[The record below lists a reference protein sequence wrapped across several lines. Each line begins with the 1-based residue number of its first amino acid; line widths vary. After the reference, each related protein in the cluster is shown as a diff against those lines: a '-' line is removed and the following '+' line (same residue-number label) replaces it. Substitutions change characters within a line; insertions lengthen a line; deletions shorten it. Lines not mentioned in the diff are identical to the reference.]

1 MTAPH
6 TPPHQPPPNQPQ
18 DPWQAPPPPSG
29 GASYGKPGAGGTA
42 VAAELREGAIAAV
55 AVTIGGVLL
64 GLLWLWLAP
73 KVALISNGEAVFIRD
88 TEGEQAIGADGTF
101 ILLGLAF
108 GALSAL
114 VVFLLRRRGGIALV
128 VGLAVGGLLASVLAW
143 RFGIWFGPGDDVVAR
158 AKAAGE
164 GVAFDAP
171 LKLNALGGLLA
182 WPVAAMAVHLALT
195 AMFGPRD
202 DPSHAYWDRPGPG
215 QDHLPEDRLP
225 EQPGGHS

>member
-29 GASYGKPGAGGTA
+29 AASFGKPGAHGTVIA
-42 VAAELREGAIAAV
+42 DELREGAVAAV
-55 AVTIGGVLL
+55 AVTVSGVLL

-108 GALSAL
+108 GAVSAL
-114 VVFLLRRRGGIALV
+114 VVFLLRRRGGVALV
-128 VGLAVGGLLASVLAW
+128 VGLAVGGLLASILAW

-158 AKAAGE
+158 AKEAGE
-164 GVAFDAP
+164 GVPFDAP

-202 DPSHAYWDRPGPG
+202 PEYPLGAPYDDTERP
-215 QDHLPEDRLP
+215 D
-225 EQPGGHS
+225 STS